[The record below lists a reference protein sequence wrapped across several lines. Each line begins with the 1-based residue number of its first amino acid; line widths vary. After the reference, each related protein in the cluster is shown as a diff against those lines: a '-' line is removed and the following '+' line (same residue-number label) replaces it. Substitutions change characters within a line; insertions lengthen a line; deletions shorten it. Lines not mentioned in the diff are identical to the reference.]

1 MKNFRLQ
8 LITDGYSAEDYIGGA
23 ASALD
28 GGCRWIQLRM
38 KNAESD
44 AIVAVG
50 RKLAGLCRKHDATFI
65 IDDHV
70 ELVDSIGADG
80 VHLGKNDMA
89 VDEARQ
95 ILGNEKIIGATAN
108 TIDDLRRASRLGADY
123 AGLGP
128 FRFTTTKKN
137 LSPVLG
143 TDGYRNILNLCR
155 REGLSLPIVAI
166 GGITASDIPDI
177 MAAGVDGI
185 AISGAILKNA
195 DPAAETKTIMQ
206 TIQNSIIQ

>member
-8 LITDGYSAEDYIGGA
+8 LITDGYFAEDYISGA
-23 ASALD
+23 AAALD

-38 KNAESD
+38 KNAESY

-50 RKLAGLCRKHDATFI
+50 RKLAELCRKHDATFI

-155 REGLSLPIVAI
+155 RGGLSLPIVAI

>member
-8 LITDGYSAEDYIGGA
+8 LITNGYSAEDYISGA

-28 GGCRWIQLRM
+28 SGCRWIQLRM

-50 RKLAGLCRKHDATFI
+50 RKLAGLCRKYGATFI

-166 GGITASDIPDI
+166 GGITVDDIPDI

-195 DPAAETKTIMQ
+195 DPAAATKTIMQ